1 MPIQSRWLRF
11 DFLLLLASLALTG
24 MGLVLIYSATLPP
37 PGQPVPPLSLDS
49 PVLRQ
54 AIFALTGLAL
64 MALMSMVDYRFLEE
78 VFFRTRA
85 AREQFAGS
93 TQWQRVLASFLHP
106 LYLANVTLLVAVL
119 VIGRITHGSQRW
131 ISLGFFELQPSEIAK
146 LLVIITLAKYLSDQ
160 DHDVRGA
167 RVVAVSLAHVLV
179 PVALIYAQPDLGT
192 AIVLGCIWLGMVI
205 MAGAR
210 LRHIFAI
217 AVPALLAA
225 PVAWLYLLQDYQ
237 RERVMV
243 FLDPYRDPLGGGY
256 NPIQSL
262 VSVGSG
268 GLWGKGLAAG
278 TQSQL
283 HFLRIQH
290 TDYIFSVLGEE
301 LGFVGAVLFFALLA
315 VVLLR
320 MIGIAARSP
329 EPFGQLVVVGVV
341 VMLFSQSFINVAMNT
356 GLMPVTGIPLP
367 FISSGGSSLLTL
379 FLALG
384 LVQSVAGHS
393 KRVTF

>member
-1 MPIQSRWLRF
+1 MPVQKGWLRF
-11 DFLLLLASLALTG
+11 DYLLLIAALGLTAMG
-24 MGLVLIYSATLPP
+24 MVLIYSATLPP
-37 PGQPVPPLSLDS
+37 PGQPVPPLSIES
-49 PVLRQ
+49 PVARQ
-54 AIFALTGLAL
+54 IIFALVGLLL
-64 MALMSMVDYRFLEE
+64 MTLMSKIDYRMFEE

-85 AREQFAGS
+85 ARERIEGS

-106 LYLANVTLLVAVL
+106 LYLINVALLVAVL

-131 ISLGFFELQPSEIAK
+131 ISLGFFDLQPSELAK

-160 DHDVRGA
+160 EEDVHGFG
-167 RVVAVSLAHVLV
+167 VVVVSLIHVLL
-179 PVALIYAQPDLGT
+179 PAALIYAQPDLGT
-192 AIVLGCIWLGMVI
+192 AIVLGAIWLGMVI
-205 MAGAR
+205 IAGAR
-210 LRHIFAI
+210 LRHIFFVVA
-217 AVPALLAA
+217 PSLLAA
-225 PVAWLYLLQDYQ
+225 PVAWLYLLKDYQ
-237 RERVMV
+237 RERIMV
-243 FLDPYRDPLGGGY
+243 FLDPYRDPLGAGY

-268 GLWGKGLAAG
+268 GLWGKGLTAG

-301 LGFVGAVLFFALLA
+301 LGFIGAVVFFVLLI

-320 MIGIAARSP
+320 MIGVATQAP
-329 EPFGQLVVVGVV
+329 EAFGQLIAIGVV

-356 GLMPVTGIPLP
+356 GLLPVTGIPLP

-379 FLALG
+379 FMAVG

-393 KRVTF
+393 QRASF

>member
-1 MPIQSRWLRF
+1 
-11 DFLLLLASLALTG
+11 
-24 MGLVLIYSATLPP
+24 
-37 PGQPVPPLSLDS
+37 
-49 PVLRQ
+49 
-54 AIFALTGLAL
+54 
-64 MALMSMVDYRFLEE
+64 
-78 VFFRTRA
+78 
-85 AREQFAGS
+85 
-93 TQWQRVLASFLHP
+93 
-106 LYLANVTLLVAVL
+106 
-119 VIGRITHGSQRW
+119 
-131 ISLGFFELQPSEIAK
+131 
-146 LLVIITLAKYLSDQ
+146 
-160 DHDVRGA
+160 
-167 RVVAVSLAHVLV
+167 VVAVSLAHVLV